1 MSDAAYNQNAQ
12 TEALPAEEKGLKYI
26 FIKKGSPASEMDASY
41 RMRVLSAIAISF
53 VVLGHVN
60 FTGSLEVTLTEPLT
74 FQGWFPYYSFH
85 LPLFLFVSGYFFRDL
100 PQDKAF
106 FPALLRWIGKKAG
119 KLLIPYYLFSGLS
132 LLFNTLIHSQ
142 GFTFGDSFSLTDWLI
157 SPWTKPYF
165 VSFATP
171 AWYLPALFIAEV
183 YLLLLRS
190 VFRLIIK
197 RGPLREILLVAVT
210 LVLGVAAVYYNATA
224 APSGTALV
232 YLRSAVMLFFMQ
244 AGALYCRHLEKHD
257 RLKSGWYFLIVFA
270 AQFLLIV
277 LSGNGSLSPGLYEL
291 KDFGK
296 TGWVCFAGGLTGLML
311 WLRVSGFVASLP
323 RQSRFLTFV
332 GKNTLYIMG
341 LHVFSWFLF
350 NGLLSQL
357 HAFDRRMILVSGFSK
372 RWYHGFLYY
381 CHTENPR
388 MILLYY
394 VVGMALPLLAAW
406 VLRQTV
412 LFCQRR
418 IQGRFIKSGV

>member
-1 MSDAAYNQNAQ
+1 MSDAELDQNAHAA
-12 TEALPAEEKGLKYI
+12 ALPAAGKGLKNV
-26 FIKKGSPASEMDASY
+26 FLNAGGDASEIDASY

-60 FTGSLEVTLTEPLT
+60 FTGSLEVTLTEPMT

-85 LPLFLFVSGYFFRDL
+85 LPLFLFISGYFFRDL
-100 PQDKAF
+100 PEDKAF
-106 FPALLRWIGKKAG
+106 FPALLSWIGKKAG
-119 KLLIPYYLFSGLS
+119 KLLVPYYIFSGLS
-132 LLFNTLIHSQ
+132 LLFNTLIHTQ
-142 GFTFGDSFSLTDWLI
+142 GFTFGDSFSLADWLL

-171 AWYLPALFIAEV
+171 AWYLPALLIAEV
-183 YLLLLRS
+183 FFLLLRI
-190 VFRLIIK
+190 VFRRLFK
-197 RGPLREILLVAVT
+197 RGLLRETLLLAVT
-210 LVLGVAAVYYNATA
+210 LTAGVAAVYYNETA

-244 AGALYCRHLEKHD
+244 AGALYRRHLEKHD
-257 RLKSGWYFLIVFA
+257 RLKSGWYFLIVMI

-296 TGWVCFAGGLTGLML
+296 TGWVYFAGGLTGLML
-311 WLRVSGFVASLP
+311 WLRVSTIIASLP
-323 RQSRFLTFV
+323 RQSRLLTFV
-332 GKNTLYIMG
+332 GKNTLSIMG

-350 NGLLSQL
+350 NGLLSHL
-357 HAFDRRMILVSGFSK
+357 YAYNRRMVLVSGFSN
-372 RWYHGFLYY
+372 RWYHSFLYY

-394 VVGMALPLLAAW
+394 LAGMALPLLTAWLLQALFRCLRRAAY
-406 VLRQTV
+406 
-412 LFCQRR
+412 
-418 IQGRFIKSGV
+418 IKK